1 MFFESILDFL
11 QNQILLFVPNH
22 SDFLPCAI
30 QFVYH
35 LLVSKHDDVE
45 IDATGSKI
53 VKKAGEEGER
63 VRGGRKRRKMKSEK
77 GFPEKPN

>member
-1 MFFESILDFL
+1 MFYESILDFL
-11 QNQILLFVPNH
+11 QNKILLFVPDH

-53 VKKAGEEGER
+53 IQKAGEEEGER
-63 VRGGRKRRKMKSEK
+63 EEEEEGGE
-77 GFPEKPN
+77 E

>member
-1 MFFESILDFL
+1 MFYESILDFL

-53 VKKAGEEGER
+53 IKKAGEERER
-63 VRGGRKRRKMKSEK
+63 EREGKRKRKKKKKDEK
-77 GFPEKPN
+77 